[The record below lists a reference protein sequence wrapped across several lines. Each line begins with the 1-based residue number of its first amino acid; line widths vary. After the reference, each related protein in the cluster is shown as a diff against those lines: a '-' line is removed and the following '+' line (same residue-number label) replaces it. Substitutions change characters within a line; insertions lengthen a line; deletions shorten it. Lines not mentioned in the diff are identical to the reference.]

1 MNEYTLLS
9 NVLVAAMPPLLWAAL
24 IFSII
29 CFLKR
34 PIVSLIDRIK
44 QIKLGKLEVTADLV
58 PQEQLTRI
66 VMERKPMEP
75 IPTEAIAREAVK
87 PLSNDAK
94 AVLSTL
100 WKHQRDYYKDDHTKG
115 RWSFGV
121 MMGGS
126 PFYIKYLQGVC
137 ELMGRGLVGISPQ
150 NGQSLL
156 TDEGIKFCKANP
168 DEIPTD
174 WDFQRWRTP

>member
-1 MNEYTLLS
+1 MSGYTLLS
-9 NVLVAAMPPLLWAAL
+9 NVLVAALPPLLWAAL

-29 CFLKR
+29 WLLKR
-34 PIVSLIDRIK
+34 PIASLIDRIK
-44 QIKLGKLEVTADLV
+44 QLEVGKFKVIAGDV
-58 PQEQLTRI
+58 PPEQLIQIATERI
-66 VMERKPMEP
+66 A
-75 IPTEAIAREAVK
+75 TEATAREAAK
-87 PLSNDAK
+87 PLSPDAK

-126 PFYIKYLQGVC
+126 PLYIKYLRGVC
-137 ELMGRGLVGISPQ
+137 ELMGRWLVGISPQ

-156 TDEGIKFCKANP
+156 TDEGIDFCKANP
-168 DEIPTD
+168 GEILTD
-174 WDFQRWRTP
+174 WNFQRWQTP